1 MKYFS
6 FNSAVKKWQPA
17 TVAETSAVEVGYV
30 AGVTSPIQSQLDSK
44 APIASPTFTG
54 TVALPESG
62 NGLAPVGMLAPF
74 AGAAAPTGWLLCA
87 GQTVPRLG
95 TYAKLFAVI
104 STTYNTGGEAGTDF
118 RLPDLRGRTV
128 AGPDNMGGTDAGRL
142 DIANASGTVTGA
154 QYVSTSNHAHL
165 HVSPIGLNS
174 GTSMVI
180 NPAEPQLDLFG
191 SYNIYDIQTGSG
203 HYSGSGTVAYERYYV
218 TSSSSGAESLNKMQ
232 PTMILNYIIK
242 I

>member
-30 AGVTSPIQSQLDSK
+30 DGVTAPIQGQLDSK

-54 TVALPESG
+54 TVTLPESG
-62 NGLAPVGMLAPF
+62 NGLAPAGMLAPF
-74 AGAAAPTGWLLCA
+74 AGASAPTGWLLCA
-87 GQTVPRLG
+87 GQSVATTAYPVLHSVIG
-95 TYAKLFAVI
+95 YTY
-104 STTYNTGGEAGTDF
+104 GGSGASF
-118 RLPDLRGRTV
+118 NLPDLRGRTV

-142 DIANASGTVTGA
+142 DIANSSGTVTGA
-154 QYVSTSNHAHL
+154 QYVNTSNHAHL

-174 GTSMVI
+174 GNNMII
-180 NPAEPQLDLFG
+180 NPGEGQLDLFG
-191 SYNIYDIQTGSG
+191 SYNIYDVQLGAAQYTSSG
-203 HYSGSGTVAYERYYV
+203 GGNYYERWYV
-218 TSSSSGAESLNKMQ
+218 TSSQSGAETLNKMQ